1 MPVISSA
8 GAVIGAAVGYAL
20 AGIGL
25 AIVEFL
31 AFALAGFL
39 AFRFGPVLRPPPPE
53 TIPRPP
59 VGASPDAVR
68 RRRNERIAMLAWTLP
83 LAVLTA
89 VLVIAAEA
97 TAVKLA
103 AAAVAALLLVL
114 AGLSVWMSGSSELWD
129 RRRLRMYERAVE
141 NARRERALYDEL
153 EIDSARERERAMKA
167 GRAVA
172 VLLVA
177 PMAGLLAI
185 APGLIAERS
194 ESAAVRTL
202 GTAISVTLLAVLVGA
217 VVAARRR
224 TRR

>member
-1 MPVISSA
+1 MLVISSA

-20 AGIGL
+20 EGIGL

-53 TIPRPP
+53 T
-59 VGASPDAVR
+59 
-68 RRRNERIAMLAWTLP
+68 
-83 LAVLTA
+83 
-89 VLVIAAEA
+89 
-97 TAVKLA
+97 
-103 AAAVAALLLVL
+103 
-114 AGLSVWMSGSSELWD
+114 
-129 RRRLRMYERAVE
+129 MYERAVE
-141 NARRERALYDEL
+141 TARRERALYDEL

-167 GRAVA
+167 GKAVA